1 MRIIKKGI
9 ILLLCTLTISLI
21 SSKRVFSENQPTASD
36 NSVEEKVTDDVT
48 SDTNYIKGEI
58 DYIARG
64 TDCLKEGDYEEAV
77 EDLKKAREKDPGSSV
92 AAFYLGVAYKKMQD
106 YGEAK
111 VNLRDAITL
120 KPPVK
125 EAVAELADVLYQL
138 GEVEETLNVLSI
150 AEKEG
155 IGSART
161 AYLKGIVLL
170 KLGRGKEAIGFFEKA
185 KSADGQPA
193 WPVDYQIALANLQDG
208 NLAEARKILKEIVI
222 RDPNSD
228 IAQYANQY
236 IDAITKRLNEENPL
250 KLTLGLQYQFDNN
263 VVLKPGDV
271 TVAGDIAHKSDSAE
285 IATLRGEYSPALK
298 GHFGIKTQYSLY
310 LSRYNHLS
318 DYDVQSHTIAVVPNY
333 NFRESQVSLIAS
345 YNQTLVNDYKY
356 LRDFTISPSYMYV
369 ISEKQFIWSSVRYL
383 RKEYLRPPMNNDED
397 RDSGDTGFGLSWV
410 YLIADGK
417 GFINT
422 RYDFN
427 RENTDGVNW
436 RYKGNKVGLS
446 LLYPLIQSLR
456 FNMGGEGYSQ
466 DFEHTHTAFVK
477 KRKDSIYTLYSQL
490 TYALS
495 DNIDFNAQYVFIRG
509 DSNIALYD
517 YDKSTITIGLEARLP

>member
-1 MRIIKKGI
+1 MRIINKGI
-9 ILLLCTLTISLI
+9 ILFCTLTIFLI
-21 SSKRVFSENQPTASD
+21 CSKRVFSEIQPAASD
-36 NSVEEKVTDDVT
+36 NRVEEKVIDDVT
-48 SDTNYIKGEI
+48 SDVDYVPGEI
-58 DYIARG
+58 DYVTRG
-64 TDCLKEGDYEEAV
+64 ADSLKEGNYEEAV
-77 EDLKKAREKDPGSSV
+77 EDFKKAREKDPKSSV

-120 KPPVK
+120 MPPVK

-155 IGSART
+155 IESART
-161 AYLKGIVLL
+161 AYLKGLVLL
-170 KLGRGKEAIGFFEKA
+170 KLGRGKESVVFFEKA
-185 KSADGQPA
+185 KSMDGQLSGS
-193 WPVDYQIALANLQDG
+193 VDYQIALANLQDG
-208 NLAEARKILKEIVI
+208 NLAEAKKILKEIVI

-250 KLTLGLQYQFDNN
+250 TLAAGLQYQFDNN

-271 TVAGDIAHKSDSAE
+271 TVAGDIAHQSDSAA
-285 IATLRGEYSPALK
+285 IATLRGEYSPKLK

-318 DYDVQSHTIAVVPNY
+318 DYDVQSHTIAIVPNY
-333 NFRESQVSLIAS
+333 NFRQSQVSLNAS

-356 LRDFTISPSYMYV
+356 LHDITISPSYMYL
-369 ISEKQFIWSSVRYL
+369 ISERQFIRSSVRYL
-383 RKEYLRPPMNNDED
+383 RKEYLRPPVNSDED

-417 GFINT
+417 GFINA

-436 RYKGNKVGLS
+436 RYKGSKVGFS
-446 LLYPLIQSLR
+446 LLYPLIESLR
-456 FNMGGEGYSQ
+456 LNLGGEGYAQ
-466 DFEHTHTAFVK
+466 DFEHTHTAFAR
-477 KRKDSIYTLYSQL
+477 KRNDTMYTMYSQVTYTLFN
-490 TYALS
+490 
-495 DNIDFNAQYVFIRG
+495 NIDLNAQYVFIRG

-517 YDKSTITIGLEARLP
+517 YDKSTITIGVEARLP